1 MFGISGTELFMI
13 VVFALLIFGPDK
25 LPQYG
30 RTAGKFWREFKRAQ
44 ENMEMM
50 IKAEMYGENITAAKP
65 STAAAAISPDD
76 DEEEEEE
83 EE

>member
-1 MFGISGTELFMI
+1 VFGISGTELFI
-13 VVFALLIFGPDK
+13 VVVFALLIFGPDK
-25 LPQYG
+25 LPEFG

-44 ENMEMM
+44 DSMESV
-50 IKAEMYGENITAAKP
+50 IRAEMYGERPTVDQTVSATH
-65 STAAAAISPDD
+65 SISPDD